1 VAPPAVSN
9 LMRIRGPLADSYPA
23 AVALVVFA
31 LIPYLALS
39 AAINPLLPILSKSLP
54 LSRQALELTNGMAN
68 AAYAFGTV
76 MAVQF
81 AVHRPGRRMLLLYA
95 TLFVI
100 GSVLAA
106 TAFTPGFFIVGHV
119 LQGLT
124 TSLML
129 IAAVPPLV
137 IGWPTSKMP
146 WTGFVMNL
154 CIFGAVALGPVI
166 GGVQAGAGDWRP
178 LFWIVA
184 GFGGLALLFALL
196 TFEDQGPQDP
206 DAPRDWVALV
216 LAGGGAAA
224 AFFGAS
230 ELLTHRMLDVIVF
243 VPLVVGVAMIVALVV
258 YEYRAEEPLMPVRQ
272 LATTFPV
279 AGITVAMCAGA
290 ASVGVIT
297 LVQTA
302 LQDKT
307 SPTHLAMLF
316 WPEFGAAVAS
326 AVLFGLLFR
335 TRFVPLVALAGMV
348 MLAAGGVVLSGVAHG
363 PEALVVIGSGLVGL
377 GVGASV
383 SPALFITGFSLRSA
397 QIQRVFALVELLR
410 GVAAFLAAPLLLHL
424 AMTASDKLSE
434 GIRTAVWVCVGIAVG
449 GAIFAVV
456 VAILGRARLQRPDL
470 ERWEDGE
477 QPAWDSPRLAAGL
490 RGSLPSKQARGGHA
504 AAERPRGEHDQ
515 WLDAGGVPEE
525 RRV

>member
-1 VAPPAVSN
+1 
-9 LMRIRGPLADSYPA
+9 MRFRGPLADSYPA

-39 AAINPLLPILSKSLP
+39 AAVNPLLPILSKSLP

-81 AVHRPGRRMLLLYA
+81 AVHRPGRRMLLIYA

-100 GSVLAA
+100 GSVMAA
-106 TAFTPGFFIVGHV
+106 LAFTPGLFIAGHV

-137 IGWPTSKMP
+137 IGWPSSKMP

-166 GGVQAGAGDWRP
+166 GGIQAGAGAWRP

-184 GFGGLALLFALL
+184 GFGVVALLFALL
-196 TFEDQGPQDP
+196 TFEDQPPQDA
-206 DAPRDWVALV
+206 DAPRDWVALG

-230 ELLTHRMLDVIVF
+230 ELLTHRMLDLIVI
-243 VPLVVGVAMIVALVV
+243 VPLVGGTAMIVALVA
-258 YEYRAEEPLMPVRQ
+258 YEYRVERPLMPVRQ

-290 ASVGVIT
+290 ASVGVVT

-302 LQDKT
+302 LQAKT
-307 SPTHLAMLF
+307 SPTHLGTLF

-335 TRFVPLVALAGMV
+335 TRFVPLLALAGMV
-348 MLAAGGVVLSGVAHG
+348 MLAAGGTVLTGVAHG
-363 PEALVVIGSGLVGL
+363 SEALVVIGSGLVGL

-424 AMTASDKLSE
+424 AMTVSGKPPA
-434 GIRTAVWVCVGIAVG
+434 GIGTAIWVCVAIAAA
-449 GAIFAVV
+449 GAVFAVV

-470 ERWEDGE
+470 ERWENGE
-477 QPAWDSPRLAAGL
+477 EPAWDSPPLAAGL
-490 RGSLPSKQARGGHA
+490 RGSLPSKQPRGGHA
-504 AAERPRGEHDQ
+504 AADRPRGEHQ
-515 WLDAGGVPEE
+515 QRLDARGVSEE
-525 RRV
+525 RGV